1 MKKTILLIL
10 LSFTV
15 SCVMAIPAKRGL
27 WKTIRLAN
35 GTEIKAELRG
45 DEYCG
50 YWQAEDGSIYVKNV
64 EKDFFEPTDMGTVAR
79 RAKANRDGANTNSL
93 YRQPSMKVTP
103 GQPHA
108 PYTGEK
114 RGIIILVQFQD
125 KSFRPEHDVDL
136 YDQIANADNFTN
148 EMGFRGSVKDYFRD
162 QSYGKF
168 VIDFD
173 VVGPVTMPENYDFY
187 GSNRTGSTFNAMNVG
202 QMVKDACM
210 AVDSEVD
217 FTDYDWDGDGE
228 VDQVFILYAGRG
240 EASGGDENTIWPHEW
255 NLESAMATIHGL
267 GERLPVDGVYVNT
280 YACSC
285 ELATDTRI
293 DGIGTICH
301 EFSHCLG
308 LPDMY
313 DTSEYGNNYGMN
325 MWDLMD
331 QGSYNG
337 DSFIPAAYTS
347 FERWYAGWI
356 EPEELSANQQI
367 DNMPGLNEG
376 SGKAY
381 VIYNDGDRNEYF
393 LLENRQLTGWDAAI
407 PNSGLL
413 ITHVDFD
420 AGLWAKNEV
429 NSSSRQRCTVVLADN
444 NDEFTPAGM
453 RSMTSIR
460 GDIYPSSRNGNNTF
474 SNTSSPAAEVYNANT
489 DNSYLLNK
497 AVENITRNN
506 DGTISFTFVSDG
518 TTEIEGITIPDDLNP
533 SSDHR
538 VYTIDGRYVG
548 SDVSRLPKGLYIR
561 GGEKFVKR

>member
-64 EKDFFEPTDMGTVAR
+64 EKGFFEPTDMGTVAR

-108 PYTGEK
+108 PYAGEK

-202 QMVKDACM
+202 QMVKDACV

-367 DNMPGLNEG
+367 DNMPGINEG

-413 ITHVDFD
+413 ITHVNFD

-506 DGTISFTFVSDG
+506 DGTVSFTFVSDG
-518 TTEIEGITIPDDLNP
+518 TTGIEGITIPDDLNP

-548 SDVSRLPKGLYIR
+548 TDVSRLPKGLYIR